1 MWHLIL
7 KPFGISKAKSTARI
21 EGNRMSDASRSV
33 YPHIRERSSE
43 DDHLS
48 LIEMNNVNEES
59 IEMLLIIKKSL
70 LSDANVWRDYL
81 YVSHI
86 F

>member
-1 MWHLIL
+1 
-7 KPFGISKAKSTARI
+7 
-21 EGNRMSDASRSV
+21 MSYASRSV

-48 LIEMNNVNEES
+48 LIEMNNINEES

-86 F
+86 FWEGIQFYLCENLFHSLL